1 MEIFEAYGVTAL
13 GSAPMMAALR
23 QRPARWV
30 DLMMSTELGLENPI
44 PRERAMDW
52 DVFVD
57 PLAVTSPIH
66 LELVHVPAGEFLMGS
81 HPARDR
87 EAAKG
92 ELPQHRVYLAEFTIG
107 KVPVTNAQYAAF
119 VRSAGYEAPSYWD
132 QDGIPADQSD
142 HPVVQVSWRDARA
155 FCDWLNEAT
164 GRSFRL
170 PTEAEWEKT
179 ARGTNGRTYPW
190 GDRRPTAELCN
201 FDMQVGHTTPVGG
214 YSGNVSPYGALD
226 LAGNVG
232 EWTSS
237 LYRPYPYRA
246 NDGREDPAAEG
257 VRVVRGGSFGLT
269 RWNARCA
276 CRLRYAPDR
285 KSGHDGFRV
294 VASASESEF

>member
-1 MEIFEAYGVTAL
+1 
-13 GSAPMMAALR
+13 
-23 QRPARWV
+23 
-30 DLMMSTELGLENPI
+30 
-44 PRERAMDW
+44 MDW
-52 DVFVD
+52 DVFVGL
-57 PLAVTSPIH
+57 LAVTSPIR
-66 LELVHVPAGEFLMGS
+66 LECVRVPAGEFLMGS
-81 HPARDR
+81 HMAKDR
-87 EAAKG
+87 EASKG

-119 VRSAGYEAPSYWD
+119 VRSAGVEAPSYWD
-132 QDGIPADQSD
+132 QGGIPAGQSD
-142 HPVVQVSWRDARA
+142 HPVFQVSWHDARA
-155 FCDWLNEAT
+155 FCAWLSEAT

-179 ARGTNGRTYPW
+179 ARGTNGRIYPW

-201 FDMQVGHTTPVGG
+201 YDMQVGHTTPAGQ
-214 YSGNVSPYGALD
+214 YSKNVSPYGALD

-246 NDGREDPAAEG
+246 DDGREDLAAEG
-257 VRVVRGGSFGLT
+257 VRVVRGGAYNLT

-285 KSGHDGFRV
+285 RAGQHGFRV
-294 VASASESEF
+294 VVSPAHEETGSASDSEF